1 MESDRDKTTS
11 VGKRVKIFFN
21 NYKYEGI
28 LISEDEHIYRIDDQ
42 KEGIINIPRNNSVL
56 KEVDWNENQM

>member
-56 KEVDWNENQM
+56 KEVGE

>member
-1 MESDRDKTTS
+1 MESDGTSS

-21 NYKYEGI
+21 NFKYEGI
-28 LISEDEHIYRIDDQ
+28 LISEDEHVYRIDDQ

-56 KEVDWNENQM
+56 KEVE

>member
-1 MESDRDKTTS
+1 MESDRNSSS

-28 LISEDEHIYRIDDQ
+28 LISEDEYVYRIEDQ
-42 KEGIINIPRNNSVL
+42 KEGIMNIPRNNSVL
-56 KEVDWNENQM
+56 KEVV

>member
-1 MESDRDKTTS
+1 MMESDGNNSS

-28 LISEDEHIYRIDDQ
+28 LISEDDIVYRIDDQ

-56 KEVDWNENQM
+56 KEVD

>member
-1 MESDRDKTTS
+1 MMESDGNKSS

-28 LISEDEHIYRIDDQ
+28 LISEDDIVYRIDDQ

-56 KEVDWNENQM
+56 KEVTND

>member
-1 MESDRDKTTS
+1 MLLLVIDMMESDKTTS

-28 LISEDEHIYRIDDQ
+28 LISEDDIVYRINDQ

-56 KEVDWNENQM
+56 KEVV

>member
-1 MESDRDKTTS
+1 MMESDKSQKSS

-28 LISEDEHIYRIDDQ
+28 LLFEDETIYRIDDIR
-42 KEGIINIPRNNSVL
+42 EGKINIPRSNSVL
-56 KEVDWNENQM
+56 KEVEE

>member
-1 MESDRDKTTS
+1 MESDRTTS

-21 NYKYEGI
+21 SFKYEGI
-28 LISEDEHIYRIDDQ
+28 LLYEDDTIYRINDS

-56 KEVDWNENQM
+56 KEVGE